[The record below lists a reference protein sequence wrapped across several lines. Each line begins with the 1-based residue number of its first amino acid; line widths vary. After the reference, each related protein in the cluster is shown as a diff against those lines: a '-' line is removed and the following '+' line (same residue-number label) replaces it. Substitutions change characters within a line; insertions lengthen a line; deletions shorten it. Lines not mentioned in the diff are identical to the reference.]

1 MIAAVGP
8 RLSGFDHSLLSPDF
22 PLEAHMRILGVIGVL
37 EIIVGIGPA
46 VFFFGGI
53 YSVAGT
59 AENPAI
65 SVMR

>member
-1 MIAAVGP
+1 MGDVASRACPVSVIRCCHQTFRW
-8 RLSGFDHSLLSPDF
+8 RLTCVS
-22 PLEAHMRILGVIGVL
+22 LGVIGVL
-37 EIIVGIGPA
+37 EIIVGIGAA

-59 AENPAI
+59 AEDPAI